1 MFKNLILSTFAV
13 SILTSCGEQAEKI
26 DPLRRG
32 DKNLS
37 CKEIL
42 LELNEAEFYRKQANE
57 KKQLGIKSIVM
68 PLGYI
73 DTYMSADEAVGAANS
88 RVSYL
93 NRIFEIKRC
102 DEGDQPSDAEIQAKI
117 SQGIQRVSPQ
127 QSGGKQIPVIYQQP
141 TFQGGGY
148 LYQGQ

>member
-1 MFKNLILSTFAV
+1 MIKKLLLPVFAI
-13 SILTSCGEQAEKI
+13 SFLASCGEQAERI
-26 DPLRRG
+26 DPLKRG

-73 DTYMSADEAVGAANS
+73 DTYMSAEEAVEAANS

-102 DEGDQPSDAEIQAKI
+102 DEGDQPSDQEIQDKI

-127 QSGGKQIPVIYQQP
+127 QGGGKQVPVTYQQP
-141 TFQGGGY
+141 NYGGGY
-148 LYQGQ
+148 IYQGQ